1 MLLLLK
7 QRAESNTQQGAA
19 PVGAALL
26 QSDRDT
32 KPVFNTELLA
42 LTTGTHLH
50 LRFKIVLCNPAFAL
64 PASLKPN
71 PKKI

>member
-7 QRAESNTQQGAA
+7 QRAESNTQHGAA

-32 KPVFNTELLA
+32 KPVFKFET
-42 LTTGTHLH
+42 
-50 LRFKIVLCNPAFAL
+50 FK
-64 PASLKPN
+64 
-71 PKKI
+71 

>member
-7 QRAESNTQQGAA
+7 QRGGRNVGQGAA

-32 KPVFNTELLA
+32 KPVFKFET
-42 LTTGTHLH
+42 
-50 LRFKIVLCNPAFAL
+50 FK
-64 PASLKPN
+64 
-71 PKKI
+71 

>member
-32 KPVFNTELLA
+32 KPVFKFESLS
-42 LTTGTHLH
+42 
-50 LRFKIVLCNPAFAL
+50 NPHS
-64 PASLKPN
+64 PAAQETSLY
-71 PKKI
+71 